1 MGEHGNTIDAFV
13 DGLVARGD
21 AFDLA
26 DAEDVMAVVQ
36 EVLTSDLV
44 VLPEGADAVA
54 YRLRGNVGRAIF
66 VLGPLAVSDNELA
79 YTSISSVPVDLA
91 DLVDDDIDPRGVLLS
106 LVAGVLG
113 EIDALRPAYERLY
126 GKEAARGAI
135 ADTVLRESCE
145 HSPVCPSCQEPF
157 GKSHESWCSF
167 PAWLE
172 MCDTEEES

>member
-1 MGEHGNTIDAFV
+1 MGEHGNTVEAFV

-21 AFDLA
+21 AFDVA

-44 VLPEGADAVA
+44 VLPEGADAVV
-54 YRLRGNVGRAIF
+54 YRLRGNLGRAIF

-91 DLVDDDIDPRGVLLS
+91 DLVDDDGDPRGVLLT

-113 EIDALRPAYERLY
+113 EINALRPAYERLY
-126 GKEAARGAI
+126 GKRAARGAI
-135 ADTVLRESCE
+135 ADTVLQDSCE
-145 HSPVCPSCQEPF
+145 NSSVCPSCQVPWEEE
-157 GKSHESWCSF
+157 HDIWCSF
-167 PAWLE
+167 PASAE
-172 MCDTEEES
+172 IFEDEEEG